1 MFDTLDEAGVLAE
14 MSAAQRAERSAVAR
28 RLFAA
33 GRLCQLR
40 MSEVAQDQ
48 RLNWC
53 IDNWEAVAAEIG
65 AEMGISRR
73 RASVHME
80 YGLALLERLPKVGAA
95 LAAGDVDFRV
105 VAVVVFRTGLI
116 TDPDVLAAIDTA
128 LARSAPRWNALPHRK
143 IAEYIDWRVREL
155 DPAAQRTAR
164 QSKVDRHIEIGPGQ
178 DGVATVWGSVLAPD
192 AAALDRRLDQ
202 LAATVCPGDTRT
214 KQQRRADALG
224 ALTAGASA
232 LACDCGSPNCPA
244 ADAAAEPGQIVIHL
258 VAEAETVTGGG
269 ATPGYLPGYGP
280 VPAETVRDLAAR
292 ATIRPLIRPE
302 KLRAE
307 PGYRPSRALADFVRC
322 RDLTCRFPGCDVPAE
337 FCDIDHSVPWSRGG
351 PTHPANLS
359 LRCRPHH
366 LLKTFW
372 TGVDGWRERL
382 HPDGTIE
389 WTSPSGRRYTTTPG
403 GAIFFPQLATPAG
416 DIDLGAAGAD
426 AAGAGGMAPHRGLM
440 MPVRRRTRA
449 QERAARIAW
458 ERGINEARWAAD
470 PPPF

>member
-1 MFDTLDEAGVLAE
+1 MFDTLDEASVLAE

-280 VPAETVRDLAAR
+280 CVTWPRGR
-292 ATIRPLIRPE
+292 RS
-302 KLRAE
+302 
-307 PGYRPSRALADFVRC
+307 G
-322 RDLTCRFPGCDVPAE
+322 
-337 FCDIDHSVPWSRGG
+337 HS
-351 PTHPANLS
+351 
-359 LRCRPHH
+359 
-366 LLKTFW
+366 
-372 TGVDGWRERL
+372 
-382 HPDGTIE
+382 
-389 WTSPSGRRYTTTPG
+389 SGRRSYAPN
-403 GAIFFPQLATPAG
+403 PATARRGRSP
-416 DIDLGAAGAD
+416 ISSAAA
-426 AAGAGGMAPHRGLM
+426 
-440 MPVRRRTRA
+440 T
-449 QERAARIAW
+449 
-458 ERGINEARWAAD
+458 
-470 PPPF
+470 